1 MRNMT
6 KEQLESAHKEIVAII
21 RKCEHMEGKFAAG
34 TSQHTLLKN
43 RLFSMRMAKQ
53 LIEEKLTALQM
64 SAAIVEANV
73 FLLPELA
80 SAIEPVRSIIR
91 KCRKAQSKYEKKT
104 VNYNRYEPMIHAMQI
119 AEQLLEEQQMLQ
131 QEAEAR

>member
-1 MRNMT
+1 MRNIT
-6 KEQLESAHKEIVAII
+6 KEQLESAYKEIVAII

-34 TSQHTLLKN
+34 TSQHTLLEN
-43 RLFSMRMAKQ
+43 RLFSMRVAKQ

-64 SAAIVEANV
+64 NTAIENANIV
-73 FLLPELA
+73 SLQELA

-91 KCRKAQSKYEKKT
+91 KCRKAQSKYEKET
-104 VNYNRYEPMIHAMQI
+104 AHYNRHEPMIHAMQI
-119 AEQLLEEQQMLQ
+119 AEQLLEEQHQLQ

>member
-1 MRNMT
+1 MRNIT

-21 RKCEHMEGKFAAG
+21 RKCENMEGKFATG

-43 RLFSMRMAKQ
+43 RLYSMHVAKQ
-53 LIEEKLTALQM
+53 LIEEKLTLQM
-64 SAAIVEANV
+64 RTADENAKIIPLQE
-73 FLLPELA
+73 FA

-91 KCRKAQSKYEKKT
+91 KCSKAQSNYEKET
-104 VNYNRYEPMIHAMQI
+104 ANFNRYEPMIHAMQI
-119 AEQLLEEQQMLQ
+119 AEQLLEEQQLQ

>member
-34 TSQHTLLKN
+34 ISQHTLLKN

-64 SAAIVEANV
+64 SAAIEEANV
-73 FLLPELA
+73 FPLPEVA

-91 KCRKAQSKYEKKT
+91 KAERHKANMKRKRS
-104 VNYNRYEPMIHAMQI
+104 IIIAMSQ
-119 AEQLLEEQQMLQ
+119 
-131 QEAEAR
+131 

>member
-1 MRNMT
+1 MRNIT

-43 RLFSMRMAKQ
+43 RLFS
-53 LIEEKLTALQM
+53 EEKLTALQM
-64 SAAIVEANV
+64 NAAIENANIV
-73 FLLPELA
+73 SLQELA
-80 SAIEPVRSIIR
+80 LAIEPVRSIIR
-91 KCRKAQSKYEKKT
+91 KCRKAQSKYEKET
-104 VNYNRYEPMIHAMQI
+104 AHYNRHEPMIHAMQI
-119 AEQLLEEQQMLQ
+119 AEQLLEEQHQLQ